1 MFCNL
6 SSVSCV
12 QSVVVGV
19 ASDMTDSEIVNVNA
33 SCVTSAN
40 DLISDL
46 CESTAAINNDPVT
59 VSICMNYKFR
69 SNRRF

>member
-1 MFCNL
+1 M
-6 SSVSCV
+6 
-12 QSVVVGV
+12 QSVVV

-69 SNRRF
+69 